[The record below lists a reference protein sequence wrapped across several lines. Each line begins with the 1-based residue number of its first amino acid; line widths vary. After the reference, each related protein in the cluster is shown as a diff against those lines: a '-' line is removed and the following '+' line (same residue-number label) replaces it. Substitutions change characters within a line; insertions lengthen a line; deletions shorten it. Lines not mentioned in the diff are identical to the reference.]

1 MDKTELLEIYTRQQ
15 RNWLELSVL
24 LFSAAI
30 GRGSSPLRPHLSQER
45 SGWERPSWRTGAMPS
60 LRAARSPAQQR
71 TQCGASV
78 AATIMTLVLA
88 EGGVGCTLDA
98 LLGGN
103 GCQAGLIQ
111 VQISE
116 GDVALLLA
124 ARLDPREPACPDT
137 WRK

>member
-1 MDKTELLEIYTRQQ
+1 MGLPILAHGRH
-15 RNWLELSVL
+15 
-24 LFSAAI
+24 AI
-30 GRGSSPLRPHLSQER
+30 PAGGSP
-45 SGWERPSWRTGAMPS
+45 
-60 LRAARSPAQQR
+60 
-71 TQCGASV
+71 
-78 AATIMTLVLA
+78 TIMTLVLA
-88 EGGVGCTLDA
+88 EGGVGCTLHA